1 MAAAV
6 QITSASPPPDKELTK
21 EVCASL
27 FQFVL
32 NELTRP
38 CSC

>member
-21 EVCASL
+21 EVCTSWDWVHYL
-27 FQFVL
+27 MS
-32 NELTRP
+32 T
-38 CSC
+38 